1 MAERQ
6 EGIPVAPAE
15 REHAKALHV
24 RAADMVVDAGQQLY
38 FLGAVAAEQRVVDD
52 ENILARPARQRC
64 DGLLNDGC
72 AQEQRE
78 LALMNGAGVQEAVER
93 IPLKRDGL
101 WRILL
106 PLVEGTP
113 LEHRLERDEE
123 DGHDRKAAQLVGIA
137 APQDLADMEL
147 SKESLNLGRS
157 GFTGVMMMWYNI
169 HSISPPF
176 VLWILVTSLY
186 KTEMAYAI
194 FILQIAAKNK
204 SAA

>member
-6 EGIPVAPAE
+6 EGIPVALAE

-24 RAADMVVDAGQQLY
+24 RAADMVVGAGQQLY

-52 ENILARPARQRC
+52 EDIPARSARQRR
-64 DGLLNDGC
+64 DGLLDDGC

-78 LALMNGAGVQEAVER
+78 LAPMNGAGVQEAVER

-137 APQDLADMEL
+137 TRRGHRARQGLPGRRDADGLQVHRRQDHGLPHGSRA
-147 SKESLNLGRS
+147 
-157 GFTGVMMMWYNI
+157 
-169 HSISPPF
+169 
-176 VLWILVTSLY
+176 
-186 KTEMAYAI
+186 
-194 FILQIAAKNK
+194 
-204 SAA
+204 

>member
-52 ENILARPARQRC
+52 EDIPARSARQRC
-64 DGLLNDGC
+64 DGLLNDGH

-78 LALMNGAGVQEAVER
+78 LAPMDGAGVQEAVER

-157 GFTGVMMMWYNI
+157 SFTGVMMMWYNI
-169 HSISPPF
+169 HSISPP
-176 VLWILVTSLY
+176 VLLWIFRHFHYT
-186 KTEMAYAI
+186 KWR
-194 FILQIAAKNK
+194 
-204 SAA
+204 

>member
-52 ENILARPARQRC
+52 EDIPARPTRQRC
-64 DGLLNDGC
+64 DGFLDDGC

-78 LALMNGAGVQEAVER
+78 LAPMDGAGVQEAVER

-123 DGHDRKAAQLVGIA
+123 DGHDCKAAQLVGIA
-137 APQDLADMEL
+137 APQDLADME
-147 SKESLNLGRS
+147 
-157 GFTGVMMMWYNI
+157 I
-169 HSISPPF
+169 
-176 VLWILVTSLY
+176 
-186 KTEMAYAI
+186 AYAI

>member
-1 MAERQ
+1 
-6 EGIPVAPAE
+6 
-15 REHAKALHV
+15 
-24 RAADMVVDAGQQLY
+24 MVVDAGQQLY

-52 ENILARPARQRC
+52 EDIPARSARQRR

-78 LALMNGAGVQEAVER
+78 LAPMDGAGVQEAVER

-123 DGHDRKAAQLVGIA
+123 DGHDCKAAQLVGIA

-157 GFTGVMMMWYNI
+157 SFTGVMMMWYNI
-169 HSISPPF
+169 HSISPP
-176 VLWILVTSLY
+176 VLLWIFRHFHYT
-186 KTEMAYAI
+186 KWR
-194 FILQIAAKNK
+194 
-204 SAA
+204 

>member
-24 RAADMVVDAGQQLY
+24 RAADVVVDAGQQLH

-52 ENILARPARQRC
+52 EDIPARPARQRR
-64 DGLLNDGC
+64 DSLLDDGC

-78 LALMNGAGVQEAVER
+78 LAPMDGAGIQEAVER
-93 IPLKRDGL
+93 VPLERDGL
-101 WRILL
+101 RRILL
-106 PLVEGTP
+106 PLVKGTP

-157 GFTGVMMMWYNI
+157 SFTGVMIMWYNI
-169 HSISPPF
+169 HSISPPIL
-176 VLWILVTSLY
+176 LWIFRHFHYT
-186 KTEMAYAI
+186 KWR
-194 FILQIAAKNK
+194 
-204 SAA
+204 

>member
-1 MAERQ
+1 MPHDGLKNGTPQVCHLEIARFH
-6 EGIPVAPAE
+6 G
-15 REHAKALHV
+15 
-24 RAADMVVDAGQQLY
+24 GY
-38 FLGAVAAEQRVVDD
+38 FYCITYRVVDD
-52 ENILARPARQRC
+52 EDIPAHSARQRC
-64 DGLLNDGC
+64 DSLLDDGR

-78 LALMNGAGVQEAVER
+78 LALMDGAGVQEAVER

-157 GFTGVMMMWYNI
+157 DFTGVMMMWYNI
-169 HSISPPF
+169 HSISPPGL
-176 VLWILVTSLY
+176 LWILV
-186 KTEMAYAI
+186 I
-194 FILQIAAKNK
+194 FIIQNGNGLCYFYFADCC
-204 SAA
+204 